1 MKTILYV
8 FAIGWFLA
16 GLVALLGGQTLWMGT
31 ASQELAPASGPL
43 SAAGIGWEWI
53 WSFPMP
59 ALLAG
64 ALAAVLGRLDDI
76 REAIEFSSEPNDD
89 DVPEPEAGNRTDPY
103 IDESYLQSR
112 PEETPSPPRKSW
124 PHF

>member
-16 GLVALLGGQTLWMGT
+16 GLVALLAGQQFWMEPAPSLPPSSGALAT
-31 ASQELAPASGPL
+31 A
-43 SAAGIGWEWI
+43 AAGWQWI
-53 WSFPMP
+53 WTFPIP

-76 REAIEFSSEPNDD
+76 REAIEFSNEPDE
-89 DVPEPEAGNRTDPY
+89 VEVAEQEPEERMDPY
-103 IDESYLQSR
+103 IGESYLKAR
-112 PEETPSPPRKSW
+112 PGEDSPASKKNNS
-124 PHF
+124 HF